1 MRGIV
6 LDCSTEKD
14 SGILRCDNG
23 HRYPFLGQDWHSE
36 LLPRAGQD
44 VDFVVEG
51 DVAADIYLLRHG
63 TSSISAMALVSFIT
77 GIFGLFFGYRML
89 VQGQN
94 LSVINKVFF
103 RLTIGASIRGS
114 IKRTITE
121 VDSHQTAVAGTLP
134 HQERDMK
141 THRAS

>member
-63 TSSISAMALVSFIT
+63 ASSISAMALVSFIT
-77 GIFGLFFGYRML
+77 GIFGLFFFGSL
-89 VQGQN
+89 IA
-94 LSVINKVFF
+94 VICGHVA
-103 RLTIGASIRGS
+103 RSHIR
-114 IKRTITE
+114 K
-121 VDSHQTAVAGTLP
+121 SHGVLGGDGFAVAGLVLGYIGLSFKKKGTDLFY
-134 HQERDMK
+134 R
-141 THRAS
+141 